1 MKTTKTPRTTAP
13 PLLRFAG
20 PLALAVVA
28 AGGVVA
34 GLPGVPGAGL
44 GETSAR
50 AAAPAAGPTTVS
62 SLSSMLDGFHWGAS
76 HADVIKQHVQAGGVI
91 DKDYD
96 PALIHV
102 QPGVQQK
109 AIEADRDNH
118 KAAFIRSYI
127 EFNNIPTGYDST
139 EIHGEYTYRNKEA
152 LLYIERAGKKRY
164 FFFIGDRLW
173 KILDEVPLSAEGPLG
188 TTFAD
193 AQSKMSGA
201 LGANG
206 RPHNVDPDNGYDAPT
221 VEWQD
226 ATTHL
231 RLVDLGH
238 NAGVITEDRSTLANL
253 PQLRANRPS
262 DPLAVD
268 PSIAAV
274 THGNL
279 SDPNAASTA
288 PPVQTTPTTKKKK
301 KGAK

>member
-1 MKTTKTPRTTAP
+1 MKTSRTRRTRPFAP
-13 PLLRFAG
+13 A
-20 PLALAVVA
+20 LALVLVA
-28 AGGVVA
+28 AGGVVL
-34 GLPGVPGAGL
+34 GLPGGGQVVGQHEAQ
-44 GETSAR
+44 
-50 AAAPAAGPTTVS
+50 AAGPVGPPTVP
-62 SLSSMLDGFHWGAS
+62 SLASMLDGFHWGAS
-76 HADVIKQHVQAGGVI
+76 HADVIKLHVQSGGII

-102 QPGVQQK
+102 QPGVAQK

-127 EFNNIPTGYDST
+127 EFNGTPTGYDTT
-139 EIHGEYTYRNKEA
+139 EIHSEYTYRNKEA

-164 FFFIGDRLW
+164 FFFIADRLW

-193 AQSKMSGA
+193 ASTKVSA
-201 LGANG
+201 TLGTQG
-206 RPHNVDPDNGYDAPT
+206 RRSHPEDIDVDAPVDAPT
-221 VEWQD
+221 VDWQD
-226 ATTHL
+226 ASTHL
-231 RLVDLGH
+231 RLVDMGRI
-238 NAGVITEDRSTLANL
+238 AGVVTEDRATLQNL
-253 PQLRANRPS
+253 PQLRANKPA

-288 PPVQTTPTTKKKK
+288 PPPADPPKKKK
-301 KGAK
+301 KK